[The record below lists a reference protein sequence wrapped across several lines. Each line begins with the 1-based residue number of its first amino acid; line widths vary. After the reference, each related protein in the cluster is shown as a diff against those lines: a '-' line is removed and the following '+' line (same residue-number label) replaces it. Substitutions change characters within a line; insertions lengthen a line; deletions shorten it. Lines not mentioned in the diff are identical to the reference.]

1 MKVLLISGSVGI
13 QSCTRVFLQYLE
25 KLLQDSGVDTILWDL
40 GENPLPIAVPEY
52 HNRQSEH
59 PSAAVRKFNKVVQEV
74 DGFILGSPMYHGS
87 YSGVLKNA
95 LDNLPPQ
102 GFMQKPVGLVSHSSN
117 VRSCVV
123 PCDNLRPVVR
133 SLSGYSTQMQIG
145 TSDSDYKKGAMGVTL
160 TSTKIKKRAK
170 DLIGEIIDLSK
181 LLKDY
186 QTVQ

>member
-13 QSCTRVFLQYLE
+13 QSCTRTFLQYLQE
-25 KLLQDSGVDTILWDL
+25 LLQASGVETVLWDL
-40 GENPLPIAVPEY
+40 GETPLPIAVPEY
-52 HNRQSEH
+52 HNRQAKH
-59 PSAAVRKFNKVVQEV
+59 PELAVRQFNKIVQEV

-145 TSDSDYKKGAMGVTL
+145 TTDADYKVDGKIMTL
-160 TSTKIKKRAK
+160 RSAKIKGRAK
-170 DLIGEIIDLSK
+170 ELINELIDLSTLMK
-181 LLKDY
+181 NYPK
-186 QTVQ
+186 VQ